1 MSRWQWPSQ
10 FHLWSTSVILNALR
24 ASSHLILRSILRKRF
39 CWYPILERRKPNIR
53 LGNLFKVTELMSN
66 RAEIQPQWADALNS
80 HTVPTLGKVSGAPA
94 LKCPS
99 LPSPF
104 GGRRESLLFLPV
116 WQPVPLLLITAPQFF
131 FGEPHPQV
139 PWGWVGWHPS
149 LIQWWTCDPG
159 WGYEIITSTQP
170 KWLVGSGTGP
180 GPSEIHSAR
189 ASSWDKV
196 SRSQQVNSSYQGSMV
211 SAVPSPPSSNDFLA
225 WTLSAAPLYLRDLI
239 LYVEYLSVEILVVHL
254 LEKLLQ
260 KASRSSEIVTAV

>member
-10 FHLWSTSVILNALR
+10 FHLWSTSVILIALR
-24 ASSHLILRSILRKRF
+24 ASSHLICRSILWNRY
-39 CWYPILERRKPNIR
+39 CWYPILQRRKPNIR

-66 RAEIQPQWADALNS
+66 RAEIQPQRADALNS

-94 LKCPS
+94 LRCPS

-104 GGRRESLLFLPV
+104 VGRRESLLFLPV
-116 WQPVPLLLITAPQFF
+116 WQPVPLLLLTAPQFF

-139 PWGWVGWHPS
+139 PWGWVGSHPS

-170 KWLVGSGTGP
+170 KCLVGSG
-180 GPSEIHSAR
+180 PSETHSAR

-196 SRSQQVNSSYQGSMV
+196 SRSQRGNLSYQGSMV

-225 WTLSAAPLYLRDLI
+225 WTLSATSLYLRDLI
-239 LYVEYLSVEILVVHL
+239 LYVEYLFVEILVVHL

-260 KASRSSEIVTAV
+260 KASRRSEIFIAI